1 MSTAV
6 SILTIVHVLL
16 SLVGIGSG
24 FIVIR
29 GLIGSQKLESWT
41 VVFLATTVATSVTA
55 FMFPFGGITPGIVLA
70 MISLVALA
78 ITIAARYKF
87 HLLGGWRA
95 AYVIAAVLAQ
105 YLNFFVLIVQCFQ
118 KIPSLR
124 ALAPTQSEPPF
135 AIAQLVALIAFL
147 VLGVLSTLRFRPQS
161 LHAA

>member
-41 VVFLATTVATSVTA
+41 FVFLATTVATSVTA
-55 FMFPFGGITPGIVLA
+55 FMFPFGGITPGIILA
-70 MISLVALA
+70 IISLVALA

-87 HLLGGWRA
+87 HLVGGWRA
-95 AYVIAAVLAQ
+95 AYVITAVLAQ
-105 YLNFFVLIVQCFQ
+105 YLNVFVLIAQSFQ
-118 KIPSLR
+118 KIPPLR

-135 AIAQLVALIAFL
+135 AIAQLVALIAFV
-147 VLGVLSTLRFRPQS
+147 VLGALSTLRFRPQP
-161 LHAA
+161 LQAA

>member
-1 MSTAV
+1 MSTAI

-41 VVFLATTVATSVTA
+41 AIFLAATVATSVTA
-55 FMFPFGGITPGIVLA
+55 LMFPFGGITPGIILA

-87 HLLGGWRA
+87 HLAGGWRA
-95 AYVIAAVLAQ
+95 AYVITAVLAQ
-105 YLNFFVLIVQCFQ
+105 YLNVFVLIAQSFQ
-118 KIPSLR
+118 KIPQLR
-124 ALAPTQSEPPF
+124 SLAPTQAEPPF

-147 VLGVLSTLRFRPQS
+147 VLGVLSTLRFRPQP
-161 LHAA
+161 LQAT